1 MATTSTVYLVWPVCW
16 IYGWGNGSITAM
28 DVTWDGETINIW
40 CGRLMVLSSG
50 QLVEEH
56 YVMRNLAR
64 CYPARQTPPVPPL
77 PHDPPLSC
85 RIPVTTI
92 QPRPGWI
99 DTLEAATHLPFHHE
113 LVGTWAV
120 DGEAVKALQPTE
132 HFSWQQESNKQES
145 GSWSV
150 QAARLTIQEHEAKE
164 CATYLILEYSSEY
177 AYTPG
182 NYRTAGELSE
192 NKTSSAVKSIQ
203 VGPWES
209 WKAEGKENVL
219 VMGVIVFVLVFGHVN
234 A

>member
-1 MATTSTVYLVWPVCW
+1 MATTSLFTWSGQYVGFMDGKWLYYCNGRYLGWRDHQYLVWQ
-16 IYGWGNGSITAM
+16 A
-28 DVTWDGETINIW
+28 DGTF
-40 CGRLMVLSSG
+40 LG

-77 PHDPPLSC
+77 PHDPPLSAGSQL
-85 RIPVTTI
+85 PQ

-120 DGEAVKALQPTE
+120 DGKQLSLAADGTFL
-132 HFSWQQESNKQES
+132 WQQESNKQES

-177 AYTPG
+177 LIL
-182 NYRTAGELSE
+182 RELSDSRRTFE
-192 NKTSSAVKSIQ
+192 IKLHRLSNRSK
-203 VGPWES
+203 
-209 WKAEGKENVL
+209 
-219 VMGVIVFVLVFGHVN
+219 
-234 A
+234 